1 MKVTKLSQLI
11 IITALGPPYPIIPQL
26 FISQIKHYHFITFSL
41 FSSLIMARND
51 LKILG
56 AWPSPYVMRTRI
68 ALNIK
73 SLAYDFLEEQFGTKS
88 ELLLKSNP
96 IYKKIPVLIH
106 DGKPICESLI
116 IVQYI
121 DENWTNFGHST
132 LPSHPYDRAIA
143 RFWASYIDDKWFP
156 ALRGVAAAQEENAK
170 KAATETVIEGLVL
183 LEDVFKNCSKGKKF
197 FGGDK
202 IGYLDIALGCF
213 LGWLKVNEKLNN
225 VNLLDESRTPG
236 LYKWAEDFCG
246 ESAVK
251 DVMPETDKLAQ
262 AAKVIW
268 AKISAQASS

>member
-1 MKVTKLSQLI
+1 
-11 IITALGPPYPIIPQL
+11 
-26 FISQIKHYHFITFSL
+26 
-41 FSSLIMARND
+41 MARND
-51 LKILG
+51 LKLLG

-121 DENWTNFGHST
+121 DENWTNFGHSI

-156 ALRGVAAAQEENAK
+156 ALRGVAATQGENAK

-246 ESAVK
+246 DSAVK

-268 AKISAQASS
+268 AKIRAQASS